1 MISRSWIVAHSVSCA
16 SFAGLAG
23 RWITR
28 GSLWRVSWSAGR
40 ILSVSWERVD
50 GGQADEG
57 VPGQHEA
64 VERCGLQWGEW
75 STFLLL
81 LSVYFKWSL
90 IRQWPRVEIHED
102 EIQMGKGVLH
112 CRRGGLCCWA
122 FRVEYRNG
130 IHGMGFKRWA
140 RKQGVKEF
148 SSVTG
153 IWRVFTKDRRWEEE
167 AREDPLLKPDDDDWL
182 WSSSTI
188 NLPVVS
194 HSQHQWD
201 RPARVDGFFCGRAE
215 EG

>member
-1 MISRSWIVAHSVSCA
+1 MTQSGDSWRWDSNGKRGIV
-16 SFAGLAG
+16 
-23 RWITR
+23 
-28 GSLWRVSWSAGR
+28 
-40 ILSVSWERVD
+40 
-50 GGQADEG
+50 
-57 VPGQHEA
+57 
-64 VERCGLQWGEW
+64 
-75 STFLLL
+75 
-81 LSVYFKWSL
+81 
-90 IRQWPRVEIHED
+90 
-102 EIQMGKGVLH
+102 H

-122 FRVEYRNG
+122 FRVEYRN
-130 IHGMGFKRWA
+130 GMGFKRWA

-201 RPARVDGFFCGRAE
+201 RPARGWVLLWKSRRRIKCKFDPQWSSVQSVIVGVSDRMCSPWISVGLSLSRIVVWVLDGYKVQCKTTGSGWRQNL
-215 EG
+215 